1 MLQKLY
7 TKKKNLI
14 TTLRYL
20 LSGYMLSEY
29 MLNII
34 IHSDTFGKDNLT
46 DMTCQGINKSSQT
59 NLGT

>member
-1 MLQKLY
+1 M
-7 TKKKNLI
+7 
-14 TTLRYL
+14 
-20 LSGYMLSEY
+20 SEY

-59 NLGT
+59 NDIPEPMIIPEG